1 MMDRFD
7 GIRSVHYQ
15 ARDPGLVWTKDP
27 EPCIGPDSPLDSQ
40 SILTPNVVRLPQ
52 GGYRLYYTG
61 WGPGR
66 AVHDANG
73 YILSAV
79 SDDGAAW
86 RKEPGVRLD
95 VHEPDATQ
103 RVLCPDVIPLPDGRW
118 RMYFEAVSPDRPTVV
133 KSALSTDGLNWE
145 PEAGVRV
152 AAPGASFGSPRCVYV
167 ESPSDP
173 ARLCCRLY
181 FHSYAHP
188 RRTGLDAPNHISQR
202 HFR

>member
-1 MMDRFD
+1 MERFD

-40 SILTPNVVRLPQ
+40 SILTPNVVRLPT

-79 SDDGAAW
+79 SDDGASW

-103 RVLCPDVIPLPDGRW
+103 RVLCPDVVPLPDGRW
-118 RMYFEAVSPDRPTVV
+118 RMYFEAVCPDRATVV
-133 KSALSTDGLNWE
+133 KG
-145 PEAGVRV
+145 
-152 AAPGASFGSPRCVYV
+152 
-167 ESPSDP
+167 
-173 ARLCCRLY
+173 
-181 FHSYAHP
+181 
-188 RRTGLDAPNHISQR
+188 
-202 HFR
+202 